1 LIVVQKFQKVLNE
14 VFSIKKEVKLVV
26 VCKNQTLSS
35 IFPIIKTGH
44 IHFGENRVQEA
55 KIKWYDI
62 KKGKNIKLHLIGKL
76 QSNKSK
82 EAVEIFDFIHSLD
95 NFKLAKSLSDHQKLK
110 GKSLKYFIQV
120 NISGEVQKSG
130 ISPDNLTEFVNTCR
144 SNLDLDIIGLMC
156 IPPIN
161 EDPTNN
167 FKILADLAKKNNLQ
181 ELSMGMS
188 NDYLKALSCGATY
201 IRLGSAVFN

>member
-1 LIVVQKFQKVLNE
+1 LIVVQKFQKILNE
-14 VFSIKKEVKLVV
+14 VISIRKEVNLVV

-35 IFPIIKTGH
+35 VLPIIKTGH

-55 KIKWYDI
+55 KIKWLDI
-62 KKGKNIKLHLIGKL
+62 KKDRNIKLHLIGKL

-95 NFKLAKSLSDHQKLK
+95 NLKLAKSLSDYQKLK

-130 ISPDNLTEFVNTCR
+130 ISPDNLTEFVSTCR
-144 SNLDLDIIGLMC
+144 SSLDLDIVGLMC

-167 FKILADLAKKNNLQ
+167 FKILAGLAKKNSLQ